1 MGEAVGACADTMT
14 VRPHRPKIVMKTG
27 FLIVQASE
35 ATQPD
40 PTTRMLTLR
49 LDTFYSFWTLNS
61 IGPSEHQR
69 FTRSSGRLS
78 ATRLSSIPCSSQALR
93 PLSTNVKPCVESMG
107 CFTTSFALPWKPWLV
122 TSVVLDVLDVDIGTA
137 GPFSDFVSV
146 ASAMSTSSHDID
158 RRNSVTAAVPR
169 ESARSPST
177 MVVIASSVLI
187 AHTSIS
193 QQVSRVKAL

>member
-1 MGEAVGACADTMT
+1 MA
-14 VRPHRPKIVMKTG
+14 
-27 FLIVQASE
+27 
-35 ATQPD
+35 
-40 PTTRMLTLR
+40 
-49 LDTFYSFWTLNS
+49 
-61 IGPSEHQR
+61 
-69 FTRSSGRLS
+69 
-78 ATRLSSIPCSSQALR
+78 
-93 PLSTNVKPCVESMG
+93 

-122 TSVVLDVLDVDIGTA
+122 TSVVLDVLHVDIGTA
-137 GPFSDFVSV
+137 GLFSDFVNV

-177 MVVIASSVLI
+177 MVASASSVLI